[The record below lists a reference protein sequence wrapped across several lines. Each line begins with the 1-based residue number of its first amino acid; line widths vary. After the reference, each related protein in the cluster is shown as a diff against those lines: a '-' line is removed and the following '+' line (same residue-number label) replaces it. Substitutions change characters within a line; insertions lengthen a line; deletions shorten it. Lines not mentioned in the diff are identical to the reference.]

1 MPRRHVVLFG
11 ALLLAACSNGESGDP
26 ATNGGAGNPGGSG
39 AGSGATGGTAAGGGA
54 AGGGAGAGGGATGG
68 TAAGGGIGGVGG
80 TGGAGGMTG
89 DGSLV
94 VPEGV
99 TIMPLDG
106 GTGVL
111 ELFALTLAQT
121 PTGVVEGYAAV
132 RNVGATSACSAALS
146 IELFDATELSLGAGI
161 GSLLSE
167 KFHRLTDGSGSITS
181 CVEPGDVAMAV
192 VRDFPETVA
201 LGSVAIAVYR
211 TPYFELP
218 VETIDGLSVSEL
230 ERVLLDRGIGY
241 TGTLINAFD
250 VTVTNPSVTVFPVNR
265 VGRPLGA
272 AIGSGMLEIPTG
284 GSWTFTTNDV
294 GDAGVSEVAFPV
306 ASLVR

>member
-1 MPRRHVVLFG
+1 VLRFSIVPRRHVVLFG

-39 AGSGATGGTAAGGGA
+39 AGSGATGGGAAGGGTAGGGAGTSSGATGGGA
-54 AGGGAGAGGGATGG
+54 AGGGAGGN
-68 TAAGGGIGGVGG
+68 
-80 TGGAGGMTG
+80 GGMMG

-99 TIMPLDG
+99 TITPLDG

-121 PTGVVEGYAAV
+121 SAGVEGYAAV
-132 RNVGATSACSAALS
+132 RNIGATFACSAALS

-167 KFHRLTDGSGSITS
+167 EFHQLTDGSGSITS

-192 VRDFPETVA
+192 VRDFPGGIA
-201 LGSVAIAVYR
+201 LASVTIAVYR
-211 TPYFELP
+211 TPYFELA
-218 VETIDGLSVSEL
+218 VEPIDGLSVSDL
-230 ERVLLDRGIGY
+230 ESMPLDGGTGY
-241 TGTLINAFD
+241 TGTFVNAFD
-250 VTVTNPSVTVFPVNR
+250 LAVMNPFVTVFPVNR

-284 GSWTFTTNDV
+284 GNWTFTTNAVD
-294 GDAGVSEVAFPV
+294 DAGVSEVAFP
-306 ASLVR
+306 AGALVR